1 MDTFLVFILGVIVGV
16 VGFWVWGWVKSRQ
29 RKESLIERQRR
40 EKEADKE
47 RILGLMESG
56 NQPLSNEHVRM
67 MIDIPESTA
76 TRYFEELER
85 EGKVRQVGTTGQAVY
100 YELVQ

>member
-1 MDTFLVFILGVIVGV
+1 MQTFLIFILGIV
-16 VGFWVWGWVKSRQ
+16 VGMVVVWVWMWVKSRQ

-40 EKEADKE
+40 EKEEDKAA
-47 RILGLMESG
+47 ILGIMAET
-56 NQPLSNEHVRM
+56 QPQMTVAQADMYLS
-67 MIDIPESTA
+67 IPESTA
-76 TRYFEELER
+76 TRYFDELER